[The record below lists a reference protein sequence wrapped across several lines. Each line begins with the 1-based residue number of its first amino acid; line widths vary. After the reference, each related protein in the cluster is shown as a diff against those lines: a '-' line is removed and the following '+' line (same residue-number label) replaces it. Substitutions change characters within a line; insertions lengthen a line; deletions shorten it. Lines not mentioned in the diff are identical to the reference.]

1 MRAVTSRES
10 LTRGWSRS
18 ASRPALIL
26 ALALPFAGGVAA
38 AKTKSAKNKPEAAVE
53 PAKPSA
59 GSSKA
64 IEKTKWGEA
73 DGKEIDV
80 YTLINK
86 HGLIAKIT
94 NLGATLTELDVPDRK
109 GKSGD
114 VVLGWDTLA
123 QYETNPPYLGATV
136 GRVANRIAN
145 AKFELD
151 GKTYKLAANN
161 GVHHLHGG
169 VKGWNKLVWAG
180 AASETADGPSL
191 KLTLVSKDGDEGYP
205 GTVHA
210 TTTYTLT
217 KDDELRIEMEATTDK
232 PTAVN
237 MAHHSYWNLS
247 AGPGDI
253 KDEVLTLYADK
264 YTPGLP
270 PDGKVLPVAGTPFD
284 FTKPKPLGR
293 DLMKTGEK
301 PPGYDDNFIIN
312 GDPHALRPVARVED
326 PKSGRV
332 MTIQANQPGAQ
343 VYTSNF
349 MDGSTE
355 GRGRKHSQFA
365 AFCIETQKFPN
376 SLNVPAWKDE
386 VVLRPGQTYKHV
398 MVLKFSTE

>member
-1 MRAVTSRES
+1 
-10 LTRGWSRS
+10 
-18 ASRPALIL
+18 L

-270 PDGKVLPVAGTPFD
+270 PDGKVLPVAGTPYD
-284 FTKPKPLGR
+284 FTKPKSFGQ

>member
-1 MRAVTSRES
+1 MRALTSGES
-10 LTRGWSRS
+10 LTRGWFRS
-18 ASRPALIL
+18 ASRSAVIA
-26 ALALPFAGGVAA
+26 ALALPLVAGTAA
-38 AKTKSAKNKPEAAVE
+38 AKSKSAKNKPDASV
-53 PAKPSA
+53 
-59 GSSKA
+59 GQSKA
-64 IEKTKWGEA
+64 IEKMKWGDA
-73 DGKEIDV
+73 DGKEVDV

-94 NLGATLTELDVPDRK
+94 NLGATITELDVPDRK

-114 VVLGWDTLA
+114 IVLGWDTLA
-123 QYETNPPYLGATV
+123 QYETNPSYLGATI

-161 GVHHLHGG
+161 GTNHLHGG
-169 VKGWNKLVWAG
+169 VKGWNKLVWDG
-180 AASETADGPSL
+180 SASETPDGPSL

-205 GTVHA
+205 GTVHV
-210 TTTYTLT
+210 TTTYTLS

-232 PTAVN
+232 PTPVN
-237 MAHHSYWNLS
+237 MAHHTYWNLS
-247 AGPGDI
+247 AEPGDI

-264 YTPGLP
+264 YTPGMP
-270 PDGKVLPVAGTPFD
+270 PDGKVLAVAGTPFD
-284 FTKPKPLGR
+284 FTKPKALGK

-301 PPGYDDNFIIN
+301 PPGFDDNYVIN

-343 VYTSNF
+343 LYTSNF
-349 MDGSTE
+349 MDGSTQ
-355 GRGRKHSQFA
+355 GRGRKHMQFA

-376 SLNVPAWKDE
+376 SMNVPAWKDDE
-386 VVLRPGQTYKHV
+386 VLRPGQTYKHV
-398 MVLKFSTE
+398 MLLKFSTE

>member
-1 MRAVTSRES
+1 VVA
-10 LTRGWSRS
+10 

-270 PDGKVLPVAGTPFD
+270 PDGKVLPVAGTPYD
-284 FTKPKPLGR
+284 FTKPKSFGQ

-398 MVLKFSTE
+398 MLVKFSTE